1 MSLWHCTTLISTVR
15 WAAIN
20 CYHSEL
26 GKIEVKV
33 VTVYENLIS
42 DMMVANEARNVAA
55 AAAACVQSI
64 KTLPELFY
72 NLHGLVV
79 TPYW

>member
-1 MSLWHCTTLISTVR
+1 
-15 WAAIN
+15 
-20 CYHSEL
+20 L

-33 VTVYENLIS
+33 VSVYENLIS
-42 DMMVANEARNVAA
+42 DMMVANEARNVATA

>member
-1 MSLWHCTTLISTVR
+1 M
-15 WAAIN
+15 
-20 CYHSEL
+20 

-33 VTVYENLIS
+33 VTVYENL
-42 DMMVANEARNVAA
+42 MMVANEARNVAA